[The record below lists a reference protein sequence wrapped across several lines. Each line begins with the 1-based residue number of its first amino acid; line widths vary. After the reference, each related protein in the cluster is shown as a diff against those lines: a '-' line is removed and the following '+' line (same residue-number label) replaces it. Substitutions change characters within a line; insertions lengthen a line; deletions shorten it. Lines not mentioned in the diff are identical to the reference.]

1 MVVCLG
7 GSATNDGGVGMAAAL
22 GIRFLDVHG
31 RDVADGGAALL
42 DLARIDGRG
51 QHPAVAGA
59 TFLGATDV
67 ENPLCGPAGA
77 SHVYGPQKGASP
89 DDVFLLDRALAHL
102 AAVVHHDL
110 GIALKDEPGAG
121 AAGGLGFG
129 LLAFCGAR
137 LRRGVD
143 VVMEAVDLGG
153 RMEGAALVITG
164 EGSLDTQ
171 SLYGKVPAGVIRLAE
186 LHSVPVAV
194 LCGRS
199 EVTPD
204 GVTVRS
210 LVDRV
215 GEEAA
220 LGDARRSLELL
231 ASELAARP
239 AGRGGPM
246 SSAIERFSEGA
257 RALGLHP
264 EVRRFPEGTKTAD
277 AAAQAIGCDVGQIV
291 KSLIFMADDRAVL
304 ALTSGRNRVDEAKLA
319 SLTGAGEVRRATPE
333 EAREATG
340 FAVGGTPPFAHT
352 QAVQA
357 FIDGDLLGYDEVWAA
372 AGTPDSVFPLS
383 PADLVR
389 VSDATT
395 AAFTEDR

>member
-1 MVVCLG
+1 MRVLVAPDKFRGTLTARQAAEAIETGWRRARPDDDVDLVPMADGGEGTLDALVDAQGGRLVATTATGPLGDPVDAAFGIVETADGLTGVVESARASGLALLGEGRRDPLRTTTRGTGELILAALSAGARRVVVCLG

-143 VVMEAVDLGG
+143 VVMEAVDLDG
-153 RMEGAALVITG
+153 RMEGATLVITG

-171 SLYGKVPAGVIRLAE
+171 SLYGKVPAGVIRLAR

-215 GEEAA
+215 GEDAA
-220 LGDARRSLELL
+220 LGDARRSLEVL
-231 ASELAARP
+231 ASELAVDLP
-239 AGRGGPM
+239 AGV
-246 SSAIERFSEGA
+246 
-257 RALGLHP
+257 
-264 EVRRFPEGTKTAD
+264 VR
-277 AAAQAIGCDVGQIV
+277 
-291 KSLIFMADDRAVL
+291 
-304 ALTSGRNRVDEAKLA
+304 
-319 SLTGAGEVRRATPE
+319 
-333 EAREATG
+333 
-340 FAVGGTPPFAHT
+340 
-352 QAVQA
+352 
-357 FIDGDLLGYDEVWAA
+357 
-372 AGTPDSVFPLS
+372 
-383 PADLVR
+383 
-389 VSDATT
+389 
-395 AAFTEDR
+395 

>member
-1 MVVCLG
+1 MRVLVAPDKFRGTLTARQAAEAIETGWRRARPDDVVDLVPMADGGEGTLDALVDAQGGRLVATTAAGPLGDPVDAAFGIVETADGLTGVVESARASGLALLGEARRDPLRTTTRGTGELILAALSAGARRMVVCLG

-231 ASELAARP
+231 ASELALDLP
-239 AGRGGPM
+239 AGV
-246 SSAIERFSEGA
+246 
-257 RALGLHP
+257 
-264 EVRRFPEGTKTAD
+264 VR
-277 AAAQAIGCDVGQIV
+277 
-291 KSLIFMADDRAVL
+291 
-304 ALTSGRNRVDEAKLA
+304 
-319 SLTGAGEVRRATPE
+319 
-333 EAREATG
+333 
-340 FAVGGTPPFAHT
+340 
-352 QAVQA
+352 
-357 FIDGDLLGYDEVWAA
+357 
-372 AGTPDSVFPLS
+372 
-383 PADLVR
+383 
-389 VSDATT
+389 
-395 AAFTEDR
+395 

>member
-1 MVVCLG
+1 MRVLVAPDKFRGTLTARQAAEAIETGWRRTRPGDALDVVPMADGGEGTLEALVDAQGGRIVAATVSGPLGDQVDAAFGIVETADGLTGVVESARASGLALLGEGRRDPMHTTTRGTGELILAALEVGVRRVVVCLG
-7 GSATNDGGVGMAAAL
+7 GSATNDGGAGMAAAL
-22 GIRFLDVHG
+22 GIRFLDAQG
-31 RDVADGGAALL
+31 RAIADGGGALL
-42 DLARIDGRG
+42 GLARIDAGDL
-51 QHPAVAGA
+51 HPAIAGA

-67 ENPLCGPAGA
+67 ENPLCGPSGA
-77 SHVYGPQKGASP
+77 SHVYGPQKGASA

-129 LLAFCGAR
+129 LQAFCGAR

-164 EGSLDTQ
+164 EGSLDAQ
-171 SLYGKVPAGVIRLAE
+171 SLFGKVPAGVIELGA

-199 EVTPD
+199 EVTPA

-215 GEEAA
+215 GQEAA

-231 ASELAARP
+231 ASELAADLP
-239 AGRGGPM
+239 
-246 SSAIERFSEGA
+246 
-257 RALGLHP
+257 
-264 EVRRFPEGTKTAD
+264 
-277 AAAQAIGCDVGQIV
+277 
-291 KSLIFMADDRAVL
+291 
-304 ALTSGRNRVDEAKLA
+304 SGVTR
-319 SLTGAGEVRRATPE
+319 
-333 EAREATG
+333 
-340 FAVGGTPPFAHT
+340 
-352 QAVQA
+352 
-357 FIDGDLLGYDEVWAA
+357 
-372 AGTPDSVFPLS
+372 
-383 PADLVR
+383 
-389 VSDATT
+389 
-395 AAFTEDR
+395 

>member
-1 MVVCLG
+1 MRVLVAPDKFRGTLTARQAAEAIETGWRRARPDDVVDLVPMADGGEGTLDALVDAQGGRLVATTATGPLGDPVDAAFGIVETADGLTGVVESARASGLALLGEGRRDPLRTTTRGTGELILAALEAGARRVVVCLG

-102 AAVVHHDL
+102 AAVVQHDL

-143 VVMEAVDLGG
+143 VVMEAVDLGD

-215 GEEAA
+215 GDEAA

-231 ASELAARP
+231 ASELALDLP
-239 AGRGGPM
+239 AGV
-246 SSAIERFSEGA
+246 
-257 RALGLHP
+257 
-264 EVRRFPEGTKTAD
+264 VR
-277 AAAQAIGCDVGQIV
+277 
-291 KSLIFMADDRAVL
+291 
-304 ALTSGRNRVDEAKLA
+304 
-319 SLTGAGEVRRATPE
+319 
-333 EAREATG
+333 
-340 FAVGGTPPFAHT
+340 
-352 QAVQA
+352 
-357 FIDGDLLGYDEVWAA
+357 
-372 AGTPDSVFPLS
+372 
-383 PADLVR
+383 
-389 VSDATT
+389 
-395 AAFTEDR
+395 